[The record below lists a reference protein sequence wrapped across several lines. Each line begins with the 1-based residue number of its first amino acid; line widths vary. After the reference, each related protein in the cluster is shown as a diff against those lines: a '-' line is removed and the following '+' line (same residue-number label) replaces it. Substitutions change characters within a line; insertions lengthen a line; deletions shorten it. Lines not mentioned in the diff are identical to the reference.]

1 MYTYFQWTVVCL
13 RQANLHIIIATEG
26 EGSGFTPEYGPVQ
39 EYEYKL
45 EPINRK
51 RLMIVLADIDYL
63 LVRATDG
70 GQDVNVVG

>member
-1 MYTYFQWTVVCL
+1 M
-13 RQANLHIIIATEG
+13 TEG
-26 EGSGFTPEYGPVQ
+26 EGSGFIPEYGPVQ